1 MRISI
6 AWLGISINLLR
17 NKDIYKKIKIMTNF
31 GHIKDKFTQIVTESV
46 VKSKDSKK
54 VIKSFVNAIKESE
67 ILKTQFLVYSNL
79 EEKTINSEYSAGE
92 YIKENLAL
100 LTKFDAKTI
109 VAENEKL
116 AALLPKTKEVASP
129 ELYEHINFLVTTK
142 KTAKNIDKF
151 HESFEFIKKHIM
163 TEKAV
168 EQQLTESAITNLP
181 PSVIANLAVSK
192 FNNKYADLTESEKK
206 AIKAIMSNDVELQK
220 SAHSTIVIE
229 CLDAVNA
236 KLDVTEDL
244 DVKDK
249 LLRVKD
255 KVLRMQYVSESF
267 VKDFGK
273 LVDLKK
279 DLLK

>member
-1 MRISI
+1 
-6 AWLGISINLLR
+6 
-17 NKDIYKKIKIMTNF
+17 MTNF
-31 GHIKDKFTQIVTESV
+31 GHIKDTFTKIVTESV

-54 VIKSFVNAIKESE
+54 VIKTFIKAIKESE
-67 ILKTQFLVYSNL
+67 ILKTQFLVYNNL
-79 EEKTINSEYSAGE
+79 EEKTITSEYSAGE

-100 LTKFDAKTI
+100 LTKFNAKDI
-109 VAENEKL
+109 IAENTKL
-116 AALLPKTKEVASP
+116 AAILPTTKDVVSA

-142 KTAKNIDKF
+142 KTAKNVDKF
-151 HESFEFIKKHIM
+151 HESFEYIKKHVM
-163 TEKAV
+163 TDKTPQE
-168 EQQLTESAITNLP
+168 QLTESISTELP
-181 PSVIANLAVSK
+181 PSVLANLAVSK

-206 AIKAIMSNDVELQK
+206 AIKSIISNDVELQK
-220 SAHSTIVIE
+220 EAYSTIVTE
-229 CLDAVNA
+229 CVDAVNA

-273 LVDLKK
+273 LVDLRK
-279 DLLK
+279 DLTK